1 VNNIKNPFCENC
13 NDIVE
18 FLVREEVITKVIKGK
33 EITYKPKFAF
43 CNECG
48 EELFVGEI
56 RDENLKM
63 LDIAYREQS

>member
-1 VNNIKNPFCENC
+1 MNNIKNPFCENC
-13 NDIVE
+13 RDIVE
-18 FLVREEVITKVIKGK
+18 FSVREEAITKVINGK
-33 EITYKPKFAF
+33 EITYKSKVAF

-48 EELFVGEI
+48 EELFAGEI

>member
-1 VNNIKNPFCENC
+1 MENQFCENC
-13 NDIVE
+13 GDIVE
-18 FLVREEVITKVIKGK
+18 FLVREEAITKVIKGK
-33 EITYKPKFAF
+33 EITYKSKVAF

-63 LDIAYREQS
+63 LDIAYMEQS